1 MRKFEEVFK
10 RQTRGRGGLRM
21 AFPILKKNQ
30 WRRNDVRGLPVIFR
44 CECGGS
50 AALRESEI
58 SDSGVVRCFL
68 CEKLMLFA
76 GFHRSDEG

>member
-30 WRRNDVRGLPVIFR
+30 WHLNDAHGLPVIFK
-44 CECGGS
+44 CECGGVGR
-50 AALRESEI
+50 AARE
-58 SDSGVVRCFL
+58 
-68 CEKLMLFA
+68 
-76 GFHRSDEG
+76 